1 MNPKESLSKETYGYQ
16 MCLYQN
22 FWCPKFS
29 LEPVIALQR
38 DFQAC
43 DTDIFVINMPK
54 TGTTWFKSLLF
65 SLFNRSN
72 EGLLNTQLQ
81 THNPHEL
88 ILSLEITIYAK
99 DKNPDLTKMPSPR
112 LFSTHLPY
120 DSLPESVKNSK
131 CKIIYITRNPFD
143 TFVSSWHYYSKLE
156 NVDNNVGCSSTME
169 EYFNKFCK
177 GRSLYGPFFDHLM
190 GYWKESLERPKK
202 VLFLKYEDLKE
213 DGVLQMK
220 KVAEFVGFP
229 FSIEEEKQG
238 VVEDLIKL
246 CSIESLKEMEV
257 NKKGK
262 CDPDFEN
269 KCFFRKGVVGDAA
282 NYLTPPMVE
291 RLTKIMEEK
300 LNGSGLSF

>member
-1 MNPKESLSKETYGYQ
+1 MDLKESLSKEYYGYE

-38 DFQAC
+38 DFQAY

-54 TGTTWFKSLLF
+54 TGTTWL
-65 SLFNRSN
+65 
-72 EGLLNTQLQ
+72 
-81 THNPHEL
+81 
-88 ILSLEITIYAK
+88 
-99 DKNPDLTKMPSPR
+99 
-112 LFSTHLPY
+112 
-120 DSLPESVKNSK
+120 
-131 CKIIYITRNPFD
+131 
-143 TFVSSWHYYSKLE
+143 
-156 NVDNNVGCSSTME
+156 SSTME
-169 EYFNKFCK
+169 EYFNKFCE

-262 CDPDFEN
+262 CDPDLRTSVSLE
-269 KCFFRKGVVGDAA
+269 KGWWV
-282 NYLTPPMVE
+282 M
-291 RLTKIMEEK
+291 RLIILHLLW
-300 LNGSGLSF
+300 LNA

>member
-1 MNPKESLSKETYGYQ
+1 
-16 MCLYQN
+16 
-22 FWCPKFS
+22 
-29 LEPVIALQR
+29 
-38 DFQAC
+38 
-43 DTDIFVINMPK
+43 
-54 TGTTWFKSLLF
+54 
-65 SLFNRSN
+65 
-72 EGLLNTQLQ
+72 
-81 THNPHEL
+81 
-88 ILSLEITIYAK
+88 
-99 DKNPDLTKMPSPR
+99 
-112 LFSTHLPY
+112 
-120 DSLPESVKNSK
+120 
-131 CKIIYITRNPFD
+131 
-143 TFVSSWHYYSKLE
+143 
-156 NVDNNVGCSSTME
+156 ME
-169 EYFNKFCK
+169 EYFNKFCE

-190 GYWKESLERPKK
+190 SYWKESLERPKK

-291 RLTKIMEEK
+291 RLTNIMEEK